1 MNNTKNFKKKI
12 KKVIKEDRKQLKKER
27 RLKTGFYQ
35 KINLLIS
42 IILFI
47 LFTAVIIRS
56 TIVSKS
62 IKNYK
67 AILLPETTELFNL
80 DMNFEKNDSI
90 REIDARITCYNWTGN
105 KMANG
110 KYPELGY
117 VATSDRTIP
126 FGTIIEIEGVEY
138 EVGDRTALWVHEKF
152 EHPTVD
158 IYMDDCSL
166 DFGVKYLTY
175 KIID

>member
-1 MNNTKNFKKKI
+1 MNKEIKNKI
-12 KKVIKEDRKQLKKER
+12 KKIIKEEKSEK
-27 RLKTGFYQ
+27 RLKNGYYL
-35 KINLLIS
+35 KINLIIS
-42 IILFI
+42 L
-47 LFTAVIIRS
+47 
-56 TIVSKS
+56 
-62 IKNYK
+62 
-67 AILLPETTELFNL
+67 AILALCLTFTFKTIIAFKSPTVSPKTTELVNL
-80 DMNFEKNDSI
+80 GVNFEKND

-166 DFGVKYLTY
+166 DFGAKT
-175 KIID
+175 KNIIIK